1 MPLSSKNP
9 ICIAFVNHE
18 YREGVESTLPSR
30 LTTKGNQMA
39 STPEKK
45 VKDNVKKTLDSMGIW
60 HFSPYQ
66 AGMGRAGIPD
76 IIACYKGLF
85 VAIECKA
92 GKGKTTALQ
101 EREIEAIRRAKGL
114 AFVVN
119 EDNMHNI
126 KELLTWNKDEH

>member
-1 MPLSSKNP
+1 
-9 ICIAFVNHE
+9 
-18 YREGVESTLPSR
+18 
-30 LTTKGNQMA
+30 MA

-45 VKDNVKKTLDSMGIW
+45 VKETVKKTLDVMGIW

-76 IIACYKGLF
+76 IIACYAGRF

-101 EREIEAIRRAKGL
+101 EREIDAIRRALGL
-114 AFVVN
+114 AFIIN
-119 EDNMHNI
+119 EDNMHNL
-126 KELLTWNKDEH
+126 KELLQWNNDEH

>member
-1 MPLSSKNP
+1 
-9 ICIAFVNHE
+9 
-18 YREGVESTLPSR
+18 
-30 LTTKGNQMA
+30 MA
-39 STPEKK
+39 SPPEKK

-76 IIACYKGLF
+76 IIACYKGMF

-101 EREIEAIRRAKGL
+101 ERELNLIRSAGGVS
-114 AFVVN
+114 FVVN
-119 EDNMHNI
+119 EDNLDEVERTIVLHADRLVRLSNS
-126 KELLTWNKDEH
+126 EL